1 MKGLQMRKFRKV
13 VGFMLILILIASSAH
28 AGRPKYVFY
37 FIGDGMGFSQ
47 RQLAELFLKEKEKDP
62 TRKLV
67 MNSLDVTGVITTH
80 SANSLITDS
89 AAAGT
94 ALASGVKT
102 NNGVIGKD
110 PAGNNVATLID
121 AAEAKGMATG
131 IITTT
136 RLTHATPAAFVSHN
150 ISRHNEAEI
159 ALDFLASEV
168 EFLAGGGIRYFIPSN
183 SRPRFKD
190 VRGNDLYS
198 KRKDNFNL
206 VGKFMEKGYQAYIGM
221 QGATEFTDADFT
233 KMEKV
238 LAIFDNSHLP
248 YEIER
253 RHKFKSVPSL
263 ARIVESGI
271 EVLQQDPDGFFMVIE
286 GGRIDHAAHSN
297 DPVSV
302 IYDTLALDEAV
313 REAHEFYQRHKDQ
326 ALMVVVADHETGGL
340 GLGRDT
346 HGYKLNLSALL
357 NTKVSVDDTLNGS
370 NKYRGNRQQYLQFL
384 AIEFGLSELSNKEH
398 VKLEQSMADADGGMK
413 IGYGG
418 YMNPVALT
426 AAHILS
432 ERANIGW
439 TTTNHTG
446 TAVPLTA
453 TGVGAQKISGWT
465 DNTQTAL
472 ILAEIL
478 GFEL

>member
-1 MKGLQMRKFRKV
+1 MRKLRKV
-13 VGFMLILILIASSAH
+13 AGFILLILLITSTAH
-28 AGRPKYVFY
+28 AGTPKYVFY
-37 FIGDGMGFSQ
+37 FIGDGMGFSH

-62 TRKLV
+62 GRKLV

-80 SANSLITDS
+80 SVDSLITDS

-102 NNGVIGKD
+102 NNGMIGKD

-121 AAEAKGMATG
+121 AAETKGMATG

-136 RLTHATPAAFVSHN
+136 RLTHATPAAFVAHN

-183 SRPRFKD
+183 ARSGQKD

-206 VGKFMEKGYQAYIGM
+206 ISKFKDKGYQAFIGM
-221 QGATEFTDADFT
+221 KGAREFTDADFT

-253 RHKFKSVPSL
+253 RHKYNYAPSL

-286 GGRIDHAAHSN
+286 GGRIDHAAHAN

-302 IYDTLALDEAV
+302 IYDTLALDAAV

-326 ALMVVVADHETGGL
+326 TLMVVVADHETGGL

-357 NTKVSVDDTLNGS
+357 NTKVSVEDTLNGS
-370 NKYRGNRQQYLQFL
+370 NKYQGNRQQYLQFL
-384 AIEFGLSELSNKEH
+384 ATEFGLSELSIKER
-398 VKLEQSMADADGGMK
+398 VKLEQSMADADEGMK

-432 ERANIGW
+432 ERVNIGW
-439 TTTNHTG
+439 TTTMHTG
-446 TAVPLTA
+446 TAIPLTA
-453 TGVGAQKISGWT
+453 TGVGAQKISGWM
-465 DNTQTAL
+465 DNTQAAL

>member
-1 MKGLQMRKFRKV
+1 MFSLRKV
-13 VGFMLILILIASSAH
+13 AAFILLLLLISSTAH
-28 AGRPKYVFY
+28 AGKPKYVFY

-47 RQLAELFLKEKEKDP
+47 RQLAELYLKEKEKDP

-67 MNSLDVTGVITTH
+67 MNSLDVTGIITTH
-80 SANSLITDS
+80 SANSPITDS

-110 PAGNNVATLID
+110 PAGNNVTTLID

-136 RLTHATPAAFVSHN
+136 RLTHATPAAFVAHN
-150 ISRHNEAEI
+150 FSRHNEAEI

-168 EFLAGGGIRYFIPSN
+168 EFLVGGGIRYFIPSN
-183 SRPRFKD
+183 SRSGQKD

-198 KRKDNFNL
+198 KRKDNIDL
-206 VGKFMEKGYQAYIGM
+206 VGKFEEKGYQSYIGM
-221 QGATEFTDADFT
+221 QGATDFT
-233 KMEKV
+233 KADFKKIERV
-238 LAIFDNSHLP
+238 LALFNNSHLP

-253 RHKFKSVPSL
+253 RQKFKSVPSL

-286 GGRIDHAAHSN
+286 GGRIDHAAHAN

-313 REAHEFYQRHKDQ
+313 QEAHEFYKRHKDQ
-326 ALMVVVADHETGGL
+326 TLMVVVADHETGGL
-340 GLGRDT
+340 GLGGDT

-370 NKYRGNRQQYLQFL
+370 NKYKGNRQQYLQFL
-384 AIEFGLSELSNKEH
+384 AIEFGLSELSIKERA
-398 VKLEQSMADADGGMK
+398 KLEQSMADADGGMK

-432 ERANIGW
+432 ERVNIGW
-439 TTTNHTG
+439 TTTQHTG
-446 TAVPLTA
+446 NAIPLTA